1 MMIKL
6 LKDKFHTMEEKIK
19 KIMHYGFIFSFMVCM
34 VSMGLLITYE
44 LNANLD
50 LYYLGLSVFRLSL
63 FFAVE
68 FIICAFAIDTIKKQI
83 C

>member
-1 MMIKL
+1 MIKVL
-6 LKDKFHTMEEKIK
+6 IDNFKSMEEKIK
-19 KIMHYGFIFSFMVCM
+19 KIMNYGFLFSFLVCM
-34 VSMGLLITYE
+34 ISMGLLIAYE
-44 LNANLD
+44 LNANLT
-50 LYYLGLSVFRLSL
+50 LYYIGLSVFRLSL

>member
-1 MMIKL
+1 MIKV
-6 LKDKFHTMEEKIK
+6 LKDKLNAMEEKVK
-19 KIMHYGFIFSFMVCM
+19 KIMNAGFLFSFFVCM
-34 VSMGLLITYE
+34 ISMGLLIAYD

-50 LYYLGLSVFRLSL
+50 LYYIGLSVFRLSL

-68 FIICAFAIDTIKKQI
+68 FFICAFAIDTIKKQM